1 MSKGDHLMSSIA
13 IEKEI
18 SETSGRYVAR
28 IDGREGEA
36 EITFTV
42 LGPDLIRADHTNA
55 PETLQGTGAAKAL
68 VEFMVADA
76 RKAGFTVIARCP
88 YVRAQEEKNPDWDD
102 VVTR

>member
-1 MSKGDHLMSSIA
+1 MSQGDYLMLSIA

-28 IDGREGEA
+28 IDGCEGKA

-42 LGPDLIRADHTNA
+42 FGPDLIRADHTNA
-55 PETLQGTGAAKAL
+55 PETMRGTGAAKAL

-76 RKAGFTVIARCP
+76 RKAGFTIIASCP
-88 YVRAQEEKNPDWDD
+88 YVRAQVEKNPDWDD